1 MTTSATG
8 FTGHEIGQVSL
19 PPLGDGP
26 RTAFPYSISGLTAP
40 GTMQSGTDAQ
50 VTDLSVL
57 KAHPLLG
64 VGNGAVSLLKHGHRH
79 LATLEQQIGQ
89 TFAHPAKQAVIGAY
103 LDSDIGYHR
112 LRVESTPDFEIF
124 AEDFCNAIF
133 DIAGAFRASL
143 DKLAWRA
150 VSSITSGYPKDP
162 RGVKFPIAD
171 TSAEW
176 ANQSRAWKKFDT
188 AHCAF
193 IESFQPYH
201 GTNGR
206 AGSWYGPYAHQ
217 LTLLRDLA
225 NDDKHRDSWP
235 VFLACSQ
242 VMLRAALFPADRT
255 ERFAAYDRMDKQF
268 VGLGEPMEVG
278 LEVMQ
283 VRLFDGAQPEIKDAG
298 RVVPQVA
305 LPEKRIVIPTLQRIE
320 RFVHLILSEFAQN
333 FP

>member
-1 MTTSATG
+1 MDTSATG
-8 FTGHEIGQVSL
+8 FTSHEIGQVSL
-19 PPLGDGP
+19 PPLGEGP
-26 RTAFPYSISGLTAP
+26 RTAFPYSISSSTAP
-40 GTMQSGTDAQ
+40 GTMQGGADARL
-50 VTDLSVL
+50 TDLSVL

-64 VGNGAVSLLKHGHRH
+64 VANGAVSLLQHGHRH
-79 LATLEQQIGQ
+79 LAALEHKIGQ
-89 TFAHPAKQAVIGAY
+89 TFAHPATQAVIGAY
-103 LDSDIGYHR
+103 LDSDIGFHR
-112 LRVESTPDFEIF
+112 LRVESTPDFEIY

-133 DIAGAFRASL
+133 DVAGAFRASL

-150 VSSITSGYPKDP
+150 VNSNISGSPKDP
-162 RGVKFPIAD
+162 RGVKFPISD

-176 ANQSRAWKKFDT
+176 ANQSRAWKAFNP
-188 AHCAF
+188 AHRTF

-206 AGSWYGPYAHQ
+206 ADSWYGPYAHQ
-217 LTLLRDLA
+217 LTLLRDLS

-242 VMLRAALFPADRT
+242 VTLRASLFPADRT
-255 ERFAAYDRMDKQF
+255 ERFAAYDRMDNKF
-268 VGLGEPMEVG
+268 IGLGEPMEVG

-283 VRLFDGAQPEIKDAG
+283 VRLFDGAQTEIKDAG

-305 LPEKRIVIPTLQRIE
+305 LPERRLVIPTLQRIE
-320 RFVHLILSEFAQN
+320 RFVHLVLSEFTKN